1 MRTLTC
7 TWHSNRGSQMRIRS
21 KNGAPRTN
29 TAYAAPDAFTAL
41 RWSCAPSLP
50 GASRYTVSQQW
61 SLMR

>member
-1 MRTLTC
+1 
-7 TWHSNRGSQMRIRS
+7 MRIRS

-61 SLMR
+61 TLMR